1 MTPVVMIPGMMCDER
16 IFAHQIEELSTD
28 TDIYIADI
36 SKYSSIQ
43 ELASDVLEN
52 SPPKFFLV
60 GHSMGGIVAME
71 MCSQEPDRIEKLVI
85 MDSNPKPELE
95 ETKLK
100 REPQIRDVI
109 SGNLAQV
116 MKEEMKPNYLA
127 DSYKQKDILNTCMEM
142 ALTLGPEVFVRQSRA
157 LQSRDDQ
164 QSTLMELDIPVLIM
178 CGSEDKLCSLEKHE
192 LMHNIINDSKLEV
205 IKNAGHLPTLEQ
217 PTKTTE
223 VLKTW
228 LMN

>member
-16 IFAHQIEELSTD
+16 IFAHQIEELGTD
-28 TDIYIADI
+28 TEVYIADI

-100 REPQIRDVI
+100 REPQIKNVI

-164 QSTLMELDIPVLIM
+164 QSTLKDLDIPVLIM
-178 CGSEDKLCSLEKHE
+178 CGAEDKLCSLEKHE

-205 IKNAGHLPTLEQ
+205 VMDAGHMPTLEQ
-217 PTKTTE
+217 PQKTTE
-223 VLKTW
+223 VIKSW

>member
-16 IFAHQIEELSTD
+16 IFAHQIEELGTD
-28 TDIYIADI
+28 TEVYIADI

-43 ELASDVLEN
+43 ELASDVLKN
-52 SPPKFFLV
+52 SPPNFFLV

-100 REPQIRDVI
+100 REPQIRNVI

-157 LQSRDDQ
+157 LQGRDDQ
-164 QSTLMELDIPVLIM
+164 QSTLEDLDIPVLIM
-178 CGSEDKLCSLEKHE
+178 CGSEDKLCSIEKHE

-205 IKNAGHLPTLEQ
+205 VMDAGHMPTLEQ
-217 PTKTTE
+217 PQKTTE
-223 VLKTW
+223 VIKSW

>member
-16 IFAHQIEELSTD
+16 IFAHQIEELGTD
-28 TDIYIADI
+28 TEVYIADI

-100 REPQIRDVI
+100 REPQIKNVI

-157 LQSRDDQ
+157 LQGRDDQ
-164 QSTLMELDIPVLIM
+164 QSTLEDLDIPVLIM

-205 IKNAGHLPTLEQ
+205 VMGAGHMPTLEQ
-217 PTKTTE
+217 PQKTTE
-223 VLKTW
+223 VIKSW

>member
-16 IFAHQIEELSTD
+16 IFAHQIKELGTD
-28 TDIYIADI
+28 TEVYIADI

-100 REPQIRDVI
+100 REPQIKNVI

-157 LQSRDDQ
+157 LQDRDDQ
-164 QSTLMELDIPVLIM
+164 QSTLKDLNIPVLIM
-178 CGSEDKLCSLEKHE
+178 CGAEDKLCSLEKHE
-192 LMHNIINDSKLEV
+192 LMHNIINDSKLEGV
-205 IKNAGHLPTLEQ
+205 MDAGHMPT
-217 PTKTTE
+217 
-223 VLKTW
+223 
-228 LMN
+228 

>member
-16 IFAHQIEELSTD
+16 IFAHQIKELGTD
-28 TDIYIADI
+28 TEVYIADI

-95 ETKLK
+95 ETKIK
-100 REPQIRDVI
+100 REPQIRNVI

-157 LQSRDDQ
+157 LQDRDDQ
-164 QSTLMELDIPVLIM
+164 QSTLKDLDIPVLIM
-178 CGSEDKLCSLEKHE
+178 CGAEDKLCSLEKHE

-205 IKNAGHLPTLEQ
+205 VMDAGHMPTLEQ
-217 PTKTTE
+217 PQKTTE
-223 VLKTW
+223 VIKSW

>member
-16 IFAHQIEELSTD
+16 IFAHQIEELGTD
-28 TDIYIADI
+28 TEVYIADI

-100 REPQIRDVI
+100 REPQIKNVI

-157 LQSRDDQ
+157 LQDRDDQ
-164 QSTLMELDIPVLIM
+164 QSTLKDLNIPVLIM
-178 CGSEDKLCSLEKHE
+178 CGAEDKLCSLERHE

-205 IKNAGHLPTLEQ
+205 VMDAGHMPTLEQ
-217 PTKTTE
+217 PQKTTE
-223 VLKTW
+223 VIKSW

>member
-16 IFAHQIEELSTD
+16 IFAHQIKELGTD
-28 TDIYIADI
+28 TEVYIADI

-85 MDSNPKPELE
+85 MDSNPKSELE

-100 REPQIRDVI
+100 REPQIKNVI

-157 LQSRDDQ
+157 LQDRDDQ
-164 QSTLMELDIPVLIM
+164 QSTLKDLDIPVLIM
-178 CGSEDKLCSLEKHE
+178 CGAEDKLCSLEKHE

-205 IKNAGHLPTLEQ
+205 VMDAGHMPTLEQ
-217 PTKTTE
+217 PQKTTE
-223 VLKTW
+223 VIKSW

>member
-16 IFAHQIEELSTD
+16 IFAHQIEELGTD
-28 TDIYIADI
+28 TEVYIADI

-43 ELASDVLEN
+43 ELASDVLKN
-52 SPPKFFLV
+52 SPPNFFLV

-85 MDSNPKPELE
+85 MDSNPKSELE

-100 REPQIRDVI
+100 REPQIRNVI

-157 LQSRDDQ
+157 LQGRDDQ
-164 QSTLMELDIPVLIM
+164 QSTLEDLDIPVLIM

-205 IKNAGHLPTLEQ
+205 VMDAGHMPTLEQ
-217 PTKTTE
+217 PQKTTE
-223 VLKTW
+223 VIKSW

>member
-16 IFAHQIEELSTD
+16 IFAHQIEELGTD
-28 TDIYIADI
+28 TEVYIADI

-43 ELASDVLEN
+43 ELASDVLKN

-100 REPQIRDVI
+100 REPQIRNVI

-164 QSTLMELDIPVLIM
+164 QSTLKDLDIPVLIM
-178 CGSEDKLCSLEKHE
+178 CGSEDKLCSIEKHE

-205 IKNAGHLPTLEQ
+205 VMGAGHMPTLEQ
-217 PTKTTE
+217 PQKTTE
-223 VLKTW
+223 VIKSW

>member
-16 IFAHQIEELSTD
+16 IFAHQIEELGTD
-28 TDIYIADI
+28 TEVYIADI

-100 REPQIRDVI
+100 REPQIKNVI

-157 LQSRDDQ
+157 LQDRDDQ
-164 QSTLMELDIPVLIM
+164 QSTLKDLNIPVLIM
-178 CGSEDKLCSLEKHE
+178 CGAEDKLCSLEKHE

-205 IKNAGHLPTLEQ
+205 VMDAGHMPTLEQ
-217 PTKTTE
+217 PQKTTE
-223 VLKTW
+223 VIKSW

>member
-16 IFAHQIEELSTD
+16 IFAHQIEELGTD
-28 TDIYIADI
+28 TEVYIADI

-100 REPQIRDVI
+100 REPQIRNVI

-164 QSTLMELDIPVLIM
+164 QSTLKDLDIPVLIM
-178 CGSEDKLCSLEKHE
+178 CGSDDKLCSLEKHE

-205 IKNAGHLPTLEQ
+205 VMDAGHMPTLEQ
-217 PTKTTE
+217 PQKTTE
-223 VLKTW
+223 VIKSWLK
-228 LMN
+228 N

>member
-16 IFAHQIEELSTD
+16 IFAHQIKELGTD
-28 TDIYIADI
+28 TEVYIADI

-100 REPQIRDVI
+100 REPQIRNVI

-157 LQSRDDQ
+157 LQDRDDQ
-164 QSTLMELDIPVLIM
+164 QSTLKDLDIPVLIM
-178 CGSEDKLCSLEKHE
+178 CGAEDKLCSLEKHE

-205 IKNAGHLPTLEQ
+205 VMDAGHMPTLEQ
-217 PTKTTE
+217 PQKTTE
-223 VLKTW
+223 VIKSW

>member
-95 ETKLK
+95 ETKIK
-100 REPQIRDVI
+100 REPQIRNVI

-157 LQSRDDQ
+157 LQDRDDQ
-164 QSTLMELDIPVLIM
+164 QSTLKDLDIPVLIM
-178 CGSEDKLCSLEKHE
+178 CGAEDKLCSLEKHE

-205 IKNAGHLPTLEQ
+205 VMDAGHMPTLEQ
-217 PTKTTE
+217 PQKTTE
-223 VLKTW
+223 VIKSW

>member
-164 QSTLMELDIPVLIM
+164 QSTLKDLDIPVLIM
-178 CGSEDKLCSLEKHE
+178 CGSDDKLCSLEKHE

-205 IKNAGHLPTLEQ
+205 VMDAGHMPTLEQ
-217 PTKTTE
+217 PQKTTE
-223 VLKTW
+223 VIKSWLK
-228 LMN
+228 N

>member
-16 IFAHQIEELSTD
+16 IFAHQIEELGTD
-28 TDIYIADI
+28 TEVYIADI

-95 ETKLK
+95 ETKIK
-100 REPQIRDVI
+100 REPQIRNVI

-157 LQSRDDQ
+157 LQDRDDQ
-164 QSTLMELDIPVLIM
+164 QSTLKDLNIPVLIM
-178 CGSEDKLCSLEKHE
+178 CGAEDKLCSLEKHE

-205 IKNAGHLPTLEQ
+205 VMGAGHMPTLEQ
-217 PTKTTE
+217 PQKTTE
-223 VLKTW
+223 VIKSW

>member
-16 IFAHQIEELSTD
+16 IFAHQIEELGTD
-28 TDIYIADI
+28 TEVYIADI

-43 ELASDVLEN
+43 ELASDVLKN
-52 SPPKFFLV
+52 SPPNFFLV

-85 MDSNPKPELE
+85 MDSNPKSELE

-100 REPQIRDVI
+100 REPQIRNVI

-157 LQSRDDQ
+157 LQDRDDQ
-164 QSTLMELDIPVLIM
+164 QSTLKDLNIPVLIM
-178 CGSEDKLCSLEKHE
+178 CGAEDKLCSLEKHE

-205 IKNAGHLPTLEQ
+205 VMDAGHMPTLEQ
-217 PTKTTE
+217 PQKTTE
-223 VLKTW
+223 VIKSW

>member
-16 IFAHQIEELSTD
+16 IFAHQIKELGTD
-28 TDIYIADI
+28 TEVYIADI

-95 ETKLK
+95 ETKIK
-100 REPQIRDVI
+100 REPQIRNVI

-157 LQSRDDQ
+157 LQDRDDQ
-164 QSTLMELDIPVLIM
+164 QSTLKDLNIPVLIM
-178 CGSEDKLCSLEKHE
+178 CGAEDKLCSLERHE

-205 IKNAGHLPTLEQ
+205 VMDAGHMPTLEQ
-217 PTKTTE
+217 PQKTTE
-223 VLKTW
+223 VIKSW

>member
-16 IFAHQIEELSTD
+16 IFAHQIEELGTD
-28 TDIYIADI
+28 TEVYIADI

-43 ELASDVLEN
+43 ELASDVLKN
-52 SPPKFFLV
+52 SPPNFFLV

-100 REPQIRDVI
+100 REPQIRNVI

-157 LQSRDDQ
+157 LQDRDDQ
-164 QSTLMELDIPVLIM
+164 QSTLKDLNIPVLIM
-178 CGSEDKLCSLEKHE
+178 CGAEDKLCSLEKHE

-205 IKNAGHLPTLEQ
+205 VMDAGHMPTLEQ
-217 PTKTTE
+217 PQKTTE
-223 VLKTW
+223 VIKSW

>member
-16 IFAHQIEELSTD
+16 IFAHQIEELGTD
-28 TDIYIADI
+28 TEVYIADI

-95 ETKLK
+95 ETKIK
-100 REPQIRDVI
+100 REPQIRNVI

-157 LQSRDDQ
+157 LQDRDDQ
-164 QSTLMELDIPVLIM
+164 QSTLKDLDIPVLIM
-178 CGSEDKLCSLEKHE
+178 CGAEDKLCSLEKHE

-205 IKNAGHLPTLEQ
+205 VMDAGHMPTLEQ
-217 PTKTTE
+217 PQKTTE
-223 VLKTW
+223 VINSW

>member
-16 IFAHQIEELSTD
+16 IFAHQIEELGTD
-28 TDIYIADI
+28 TEVYIADI

-85 MDSNPKPELE
+85 MDSNPKSELE

-100 REPQIRDVI
+100 REPQIRNVI

-157 LQSRDDQ
+157 LQDRDDQ
-164 QSTLMELDIPVLIM
+164 QSTLKDLDIPVLIM
-178 CGSEDKLCSLEKHE
+178 CGAEDKLCSLEKHE

-205 IKNAGHLPTLEQ
+205 VMDAGHMPTLEQ
-217 PTKTTE
+217 PQKTTE
-223 VLKTW
+223 VIKSW

>member
-16 IFAHQIEELSTD
+16 IFAHQIEELGTD

-43 ELASDVLEN
+43 ELALDVLEN

-71 MCSQEPDRIEKLVI
+71 MCSQAQDRIEKLVI
-85 MDSNPKPELE
+85 MDSNHKSELE

>member
-43 ELASDVLEN
+43 ELASDVLEI

-85 MDSNPKPELE
+85 MDSNHKSELE
-95 ETKLK
+95 ETKFK

>member
-16 IFAHQIEELSTD
+16 IFAHQIKELGTD
-28 TDIYIADI
+28 TEVYIADI

-100 REPQIRDVI
+100 REPQIRNVI

-157 LQSRDDQ
+157 LQGRDDQ
-164 QSTLMELDIPVLIM
+164 QTLLRIW
-178 CGSEDKLCSLEKHE
+178 
-192 LMHNIINDSKLEV
+192 
-205 IKNAGHLPTLEQ
+205 TFQ
-217 PTKTTE
+217 Y
-223 VLKTW
+223 
-228 LMN
+228 

>member
-16 IFAHQIEELSTD
+16 IFAHQIEELGTD
-28 TDIYIADI
+28 TEVYIADI

-95 ETKLK
+95 ETKIK
-100 REPQIRDVI
+100 REPQIRNVI

-157 LQSRDDQ
+157 LQGRDDQ
-164 QSTLMELDIPVLIM
+164 QSTLKDLDIPVLIM
-178 CGSEDKLCSLEKHE
+178 CGAEDKLCSLEKHE

-205 IKNAGHLPTLEQ
+205 VMDAGHMPTLEQ
-217 PTKTTE
+217 PQKTTE
-223 VLKTW
+223 VIKSW

>member
-16 IFAHQIEELSTD
+16 IFAHQIKELGTD
-28 TDIYIADI
+28 TEVYIADI

-100 REPQIRDVI
+100 REPQIKNVI

-157 LQSRDDQ
+157 LQDRDDQ
-164 QSTLMELDIPVLIM
+164 QSTLKDLDIPVLIM
-178 CGSEDKLCSLEKHE
+178 CGAEDKLCSLEKHE

-205 IKNAGHLPTLEQ
+205 VMDAGHMPTLEQ
-217 PTKTTE
+217 PQKTTE
-223 VLKTW
+223 VIKSW

>member
-157 LQSRDDQ
+157 LQDRDDQ
-164 QSTLMELDIPVLIM
+164 QSTLKDLNIPVLIM
-178 CGSEDKLCSLEKHE
+178 CGAEDKLCSLEKHE

-205 IKNAGHLPTLEQ
+205 VMDAGHMPTLEQ
-217 PTKTTE
+217 PQKTTE
-223 VLKTW
+223 VIKSW

>member
-16 IFAHQIEELSTD
+16 IFAHQIEELGTD
-28 TDIYIADI
+28 TEVYIADI

-100 REPQIRDVI
+100 REPQIRDVV

-157 LQSRDDQ
+157 LQGRDDQ
-164 QSTLMELDIPVLIM
+164 QSTLEDLDIPVLIM

-205 IKNAGHLPTLEQ
+205 VMGAGHMPTLEQ
-217 PTKTTE
+217 PQKTTE
-223 VLKTW
+223 VIKSW

>member
-16 IFAHQIEELSTD
+16 IFAHQIEELGTD
-28 TDIYIADI
+28 TEVYIADI

-95 ETKLK
+95 ETKIK
-100 REPQIRDVI
+100 REPQIRNVI

-164 QSTLMELDIPVLIM
+164 QSTLKDLDIPVLIM
-178 CGSEDKLCSLEKHE
+178 CGSDDKLCSLEKHE

-205 IKNAGHLPTLEQ
+205 VMDAGHMPTLEQ
-217 PTKTTE
+217 PQKTTE
-223 VLKTW
+223 VIKSWLK
-228 LMN
+228 N

>member
-1 MTPVVMIPGMMCDER
+1 
-16 IFAHQIEELSTD
+16 
-28 TDIYIADI
+28 
-36 SKYSSIQ
+36 
-43 ELASDVLEN
+43 
-52 SPPKFFLV
+52 
-60 GHSMGGIVAME
+60 ME

-100 REPQIRDVI
+100 REPQIRNVI

-192 LMHNIINDSKLEV
+192 LMHNIINDSKLVV

>member
-16 IFAHQIEELSTD
+16 IFAHQIKELGTD
-28 TDIYIADI
+28 TEVYIADI

-100 REPQIRDVI
+100 REPQIKNVI

-157 LQSRDDQ
+157 LQDRDDQ
-164 QSTLMELDIPVLIM
+164 QSTLKDLNIPVLIM
-178 CGSEDKLCSLEKHE
+178 CGAEDKLCSLEKHE

-205 IKNAGHLPTLEQ
+205 VMDAGHMPTLEQ
-217 PTKTTE
+217 PQKTTE
-223 VLKTW
+223 VIKSW

>member
-16 IFAHQIEELSTD
+16 IFAHQIEELGTD
-28 TDIYIADI
+28 TEVYIADI

-95 ETKLK
+95 ETKIK
-100 REPQIRDVI
+100 REPQIRNVI

-164 QSTLMELDIPVLIM
+164 QSTLKDLDIPVLIM
-178 CGSEDKLCSLEKHE
+178 CGSDDKLCSLEKHE

-205 IKNAGHLPTLEQ
+205 VMDAGHMPTLEQ
-217 PTKTTE
+217 PQKTTE
-223 VLKTW
+223 VIKSW

>member
-16 IFAHQIEELSTD
+16 IFAHQIKELGTD
-28 TDIYIADI
+28 TEVYIADI

-100 REPQIRDVI
+100 REPQIRNVI

-157 LQSRDDQ
+157 LQGRDDQ
-164 QSTLMELDIPVLIM
+164 QSTLEDLDIPVLIM
-178 CGSEDKLCSLEKHE
+178 CGSEDKLCSIEKHE

-205 IKNAGHLPTLEQ
+205 VMDAGHMPTLEQ
-217 PTKTTE
+217 PQKTTE
-223 VLKTW
+223 VIKSW

>member
-16 IFAHQIEELSTD
+16 IFAHQIEELGTD

-85 MDSNPKPELE
+85 MDSNHKSELE

-157 LQSRDDQ
+157 LQGRDDQ
-164 QSTLMELDIPVLIM
+164 QSTLEDLDIPVLIM
-178 CGSEDKLCSLEKHE
+178 CGSEDKLCSIEKHE

-205 IKNAGHLPTLEQ
+205 VMGAGHMPTLEQ
-217 PTKTTE
+217 PQKTTE
-223 VLKTW
+223 VIKSW